1 MSGIDGKFEFMRK
14 EFTNNMIYTDV
25 ANPDYKVE
33 ITNVSLWLPH
43 IKKKS
48 RSKAQYLKYFL
59 NPDSCQTIEWVAP
72 RLRES
77 NALNDI
83 NGTVYVKTTTEEIIN
98 IFVIPQYM
106 DRENTAD
113 KNFMTLALTRCYI
126 RVNDTMF
133 PLLNYGVFQ
142 RRGIGFCQI
151 LFRFL
156 KCSREYKEYRE
167 LMFDTRTSL
176 FSDAS
181 TKAYGTAAY
190 LRVTSSYKE
199 ILTSLVASKNRI
211 APLKTLTLPRL
222 ELMGALLSARLSSNI
237 LKALKLDI
245 PFFFWTD
252 SKITYF
258 WVRGQPER
266 FKPFIKNRIQE
277 IQKLTSLSNW
287 HHCPGIQNPADIVS
301 RGVKISRLLNDTSWL
316 QGPEWLRLPPEF
328 WPESKN
334 EDSPNSPDLEHR
346 KSNDIVQHECI
357 IEERKS
363 LFNISKYRNL
373 EKVLRLPRPLTS
385 EELLEANRAA
395 KILHRFIHLWSYQST
410 SLGTGV

>member
-33 ITNVSLWLPH
+33 ITNDKALDAESMASGHRVGCKSNDIISLW
-43 IKKKS
+43 
-48 RSKAQYLKYFL
+48 
-59 NPDSCQTIEWVAP
+59 
-72 RLRES
+72 
-77 NALNDI
+77 
-83 NGTVYVKTTTEEIIN
+83 
-98 IFVIPQYM
+98 
-106 DRENTAD
+106 AD
-113 KNFMTLALTRCYI
+113 C
-126 RVNDTMF
+126 
-133 PLLNYGVFQ
+133 
-142 RRGIGFCQI
+142 
-151 LFRFL
+151 
-156 KCSREYKEYRE
+156 
-167 LMFDTRTSL
+167 
-176 FSDAS
+176 

-245 PFFFWTD
+245 PCFFWTD